1 MFFVRKLVDC
11 MDFSDIDCE
20 FNDNPGQK
28 AYPAVVLV
36 RVIVLCMIYGIHS
49 SRKLETIIRENIIFM
64 YRGCVIIILL
74 C

>member
-36 RVIVLCMIYGIHS
+36 WVIVLCMIYGIHS
-49 SRKLETIIRENIIFM
+49 SRK
-64 YRGCVIIILL
+64 
-74 C
+74 